1 MKEIGH
7 IYLSWRQGLGKRRH
21 LVGVLKRSATDGITF
36 AYLASGVNEAKKE
49 GFTPYTE
56 FPDIERTYTDNVLEI
71 FGQRIT
77 KSERADISDFLDFW
91 EIDAKYK
98 DDKFYLLAHTQG
110 LNPTDNFEFL
120 ADYNPSPSLR
130 FLTDLA
136 SLSVQKL
143 PAGSLK
149 HGDTLT
155 FELEPANPHDKY
167 AVKVLCKGI
176 EVGYIKKIHC
186 RVFHKHGADKLKL
199 SVKSVEQNGVVK
211 RVFVK
216 AFSKSLI

>member
-7 IYLSWRQGLGKRRH
+7 IYLSWRQGFGKRRH
-21 LVGVLKRSATDGITF
+21 LVGILKRSATEGITF
-36 AYLASGVNEAKKE
+36 AYLPKGVNEAKKE

-56 FPDIERTYTDNVLEI
+56 FPDIDRVYTDNVLEI

-77 KSERADISDFLDFW
+77 KSERSDISDFLDFW

-136 SLSVQKL
+136 SLSVLKL

-149 HGDTLT
+149 KGDTLE
-155 FELEPANPHDKY
+155 FALEPTNPYDKH
-167 AVKVLCKGI
+167 AVKVLKDGI
-176 EVGYIKKIHC
+176 EVGYVKKIHSK
-186 RVFHKHGADKLKL
+186 VFYKHGADNLKL
-199 SVKSVEQNGVVK
+199 LVKSVEQNGIVK

-216 AFSKSLI
+216 AFSKSLS